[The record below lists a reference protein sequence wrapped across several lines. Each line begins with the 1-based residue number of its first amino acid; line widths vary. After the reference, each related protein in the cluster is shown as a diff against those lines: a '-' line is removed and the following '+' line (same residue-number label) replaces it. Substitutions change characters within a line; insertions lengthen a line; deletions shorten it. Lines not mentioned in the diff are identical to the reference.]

1 MQVTAQAG
9 ILLQKEHIYA
19 TTGKLHLKGNAKRRC
34 QSLQHVP
41 EPRPNEHS
49 KSGLGAPVGM
59 VAGAK
64 SPLGALRSLAATGPH
79 TIKPEPP
86 KPTAFTLVINSFAQV
101 EQVRFY
107 TT

>member
-1 MQVTAQAG
+1 MQVTAG

-19 TTGKLHLKGNAKRRC
+19 TAGKLHLKGNAKRRC
-34 QSLQHVP
+34 QLLQHVP

-49 KSGLGAPVGM
+49 KSGLGARVWM

-64 SPLGALRSLAATGPH
+64 FPLGALRSLAATGPH